1 MVYALDGQVMHLPVS
16 YEPKDHERPC
26 WCPMAIE
33 ACDKSGEKKSVA
45 EC

>member
-1 MVYALDGQVMHLPVS
+1 MVYALDGQVLHLTVS
-16 YEPKDHERPC
+16 YEPKDHERPR
-26 WCPMAIE
+26 WCPMAIG